1 MSFRS
6 GFVTLLGKP
15 NTGKSTLLNALLG
28 AKVAIVSPRPQTT
41 RTRLQGVLTRQ
52 NAQVVFV
59 DTPGVHRP
67 HSRLNRQMMAAV
79 QEALEGVNLVLLV
92 VDAARRPSR
101 EDEQAV
107 ELVRSFGG
115 PGFLVLNKIDLI
127 EKPALLSLIDHYQ
140 KRHPFQEFI
149 PLSARTGENLPLLEQ
164 KILGALPEAPPYFPP
179 DTLTDQPMRFLAAEL
194 VREKIFRETRQEVP
208 YGTAVVVEKFEEP
221 ESKLS
226 RAVVRIHATIYV
238 ENDNHKGILIG
249 AGGDR
254 LKQIGQA
261 ARQDLE
267 GLLGQKVYLE
277 LFVKT
282 RKEWR
287 ERAGVERLIDWRHE
301 EA

>member
-1 MSFRS
+1 
-6 GFVTLLGKP
+6 
-15 NTGKSTLLNALLG
+15 
-28 AKVAIVSPRPQTT
+28 
-41 RTRLQGVLTRQ
+41 
-52 NAQVVFV
+52 
-59 DTPGVHRP
+59 
-67 HSRLNRQMMAAV
+67 
-79 QEALEGVNLVLLV
+79 LVLLV

-221 ESKLS
+221 ESSLS

-254 LKQIGQA
+254 LKKIGQA
-261 ARQDLE
+261 ARRDLE

>member
-28 AKVAIVSPRPQTT
+28 TKVAIVSPRPQTT

-67 HSRLNRQMMAAV
+67 HSRLTRQMMVAV
-79 QEALEGVNLVLLV
+79 QEALEGVDLVLLM

-221 ESKLS
+221 ESSLS

-254 LKQIGQA
+254 LKKSGQA
-261 ARQDLE
+261 ARRDLE

>member
-164 KILGALPEAPPYFPP
+164 KILEALPEAPPYFPP

-221 ESKLS
+221 ESSLS

-254 LKQIGQA
+254 LKKIGQA